1 MIPCIGV
8 SALRALVIRMTIKQ
22 IMGKQKHHGDRENGK
37 FRFVPGAQELLYL
50 SLTVHYVHK
59 KDDSFTPVLSKF
71 LSAHFLF

>member
-1 MIPCIGV
+1 M
-8 SALRALVIRMTIKQ
+8 IRMTIKQ
-22 IMGKQKHHGDRENGK
+22 IMGKQKHQGDRENGK
-37 FRFVPGAQELLYL
+37 FRFVSGAQELLYL